1 MDYKKYTYEE
11 LKNEHSS
18 LFKTKNEIMDKCAKE
33 GASFDDYATE
43 VKEIAEKMY
52 FISREMRLKESPIM
66 EYGKTWKGEFFT
78 IEEFLKHCKDKLFT
92 NEDGVGYYATENAK
106 SNIMACPSDFKDDVY
121 RTDFTHVIWFNK

>member
-43 VKEIAEKMY
+43 VKEIAEKLY
-52 FISREMRLKESPIM
+52 FISREMRLKESPIL
-66 EYGKTWKGEFFT
+66 EYGKTWKGELFT
-78 IEEFLKHCKDKLFT
+78 IEEFLKH
-92 NEDGVGYYATENAK
+92 
-106 SNIMACPSDFKDDVY
+106 
-121 RTDFTHVIWFNK
+121 